1 MYRAFIATGTL
12 LFVLI
17 IVAAGYL
24 LLSEPDTP
32 LGPPQQQADALKLY
46 YYNTEK
52 DEDATGN
59 VLCSAQGLEP
69 VERELPLTETSIEDA
84 IKLLIRGE
92 LTADEKSR
100 GISTEFPLQSLTLT
114 SAVQDGGTVA
124 LTFSDPR
131 NRTSGGACR
140 VSVLRA
146 QIEATT
152 KQFPGV
158 ENVVIEPEELF
169 QP

>member
-24 LLSEPDTP
+24 LLSEPEAP
-32 LGPPQQQADALKLY
+32 LGPPQQQADALKLF
-46 YYNTEK
+46 YYNAEK
-52 DEDATGN
+52 DEDSSGN
-59 VLCSAQGLEP
+59 ILCSAQGLEP
-69 VERELPLTETSIEDA
+69 VERELPLSDVSIEDA
-84 IKLLIRGE
+84 VKLLIRGE

-114 SAVQDGGTVA
+114 SAVRDGGTVT
-124 LTFSDPR
+124 LTFNDPR

-140 VSVLRA
+140 VTVLRA
-146 QIEATT
+146 QIEATA
-152 KQFPGV
+152 KQYPGV
-158 ENVVIEPEELF
+158 TEVKIMPEELF